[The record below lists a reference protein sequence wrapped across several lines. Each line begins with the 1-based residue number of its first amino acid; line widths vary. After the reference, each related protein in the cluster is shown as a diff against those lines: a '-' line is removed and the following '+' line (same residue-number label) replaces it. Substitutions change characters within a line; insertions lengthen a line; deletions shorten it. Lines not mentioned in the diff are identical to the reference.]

1 MNTFISK
8 LESDPTELLPWTS
21 SKNDQYPIMKHFT
34 LLFLLLF
41 AGHSAS
47 AQSTVGEFIA
57 NAATANHL
65 EAIASNFGLSD
76 LLQDAAEV
84 TVFVPSDDAV
94 EIYAASLGFEI
105 EDFLVSDE
113 AEKMAKYHVILDQ
126 TLLYSGIADETE
138 VLTASGTSMT
148 CTHQSGIASANDVNV
163 TTADVTLNNGAVHL
177 LEEVIEPNMSVY
189 DWIDSSSNHNYVKI
203 AIDNAGLAEA
213 MQAITTMTFFAPT
226 DAAFLDF
233 ADANGITIYDIL
245 FSPDLSSIVMT
256 HLIDESLM
264 YGSDLLESGSASAAS
279 GDNLFV
285 WVDASETAVVN
296 GAPIVEADVL
306 THNGLVHSIH
316 GIIQPVSLLS
326 DILQAQGLTILDTL
340 LTEVGL
346 NPSINFDAFQY
357 TLFAPTD
364 SAILD
369 FLAATEN
376 TLETIL
382 ADPEGLM
389 EGLLYHL
396 TEGITYAEQLT
407 DGMEILMESGPV
419 DYATISFDGDSA
431 YINESLVVAADFATL
446 NGVVHVIDRVLEQPE
461 TGCMDEMSCNYNEDA
476 IIDDGSCYS
485 IEASLTLTDN
495 VCVGGSNGSI
505 ALDSVLYAQTSDL
518 TFSLFD
524 ESGAEISTNET
535 GLFEDLSS
543 GDYFFGVQDG
553 DECSDAFLVTIAE
566 PDAEPLELEVTST
579 QNEDGTIQGT
589 TTISGGIPPYDVEWL
604 DAATE
609 EAVDATNLEDG
620 TYLIVVTD
628 ESGCSVSQEITID
641 YSSSI
646 APVFASAFRIYPNP
660 TQGTFRLETAQNGPV
675 QFNVFAINGTKVLE
689 WNGSSTSA
697 VAFDLSSFPNGMYTV
712 QVIQKNTVT
721 QQSLLKVQ

>member
-1 MNTFISK
+1 
-8 LESDPTELLPWTS
+8 
-21 SKNDQYPIMKHFT
+21 MKHLTF
-34 LLFLLLF
+34 LFLLFF

-65 EAIASNFGLSD
+65 EAIVSNFGLSD
-76 LLQDAAEV
+76 LLQDATEV
-84 TVFVPSDDAV
+84 TVFVPTDEAV
-94 EIYAASLGFEI
+94 ENYAASLGFEI
-105 EDFLVSDE
+105 GDFLVSDE

-126 TLLYSGIADETE
+126 TLLYASIADEAE

-148 CTHQSGIASANDVNV
+148 CTNQSGIASANDVSV

-177 LEEVIEPNMSVY
+177 IQEVIEPNMSVY

-213 MQAITTMTFFAPT
+213 MQAITTMTLFAPT
-226 DAAFLDF
+226 DAAFLNF

-245 FSPDLSSIVMT
+245 FSPDLSSILMT

-264 YGSDLLESGSASAAS
+264 YGSDLLEFGPATAAS
-279 GDNLFV
+279 GENLFV

-306 THNGLVHSIH
+306 THNGLVHSIE

-326 DILQAQGLTILDTL
+326 DILQEQGLTILDTL

-346 NPSINFDAFQY
+346 NPSINFDVFQY
-357 TLFAPTD
+357 TLFAPTNA
-364 SAILD
+364 AILD

-382 ADPEGLM
+382 EDPEGLM

-407 DGMEILMESGPV
+407 DGMEVLMESGPM
-419 DYATISFDGDSA
+419 DYANISFEGDSV
-431 YINESLVVAADFATL
+431 YINESLVIATDFTTL
-446 NGVVHVIDRVLEQPE
+446 NGVVHIIDQVLEQPE
-461 TGCMDEMSCNYNEDA
+461 SGCMDEMSCNYNEDA
-476 IIDDGSCYS
+476 VIDDGSCYN
-485 IEASLTLTDN
+485 IEAILILTDN
-495 VCVGGSNGSI
+495 VCVDGSDGAI
-505 ALDSVLYAQTSDL
+505 AVDSVLYAQTADL
-518 TFSLFD
+518 DFSLFD
-524 ESGAEISTNET
+524 EAGAEISANET
-535 GLFEDLSS
+535 GFFEGLPS
-543 GDYFFGVQDG
+543 GDYILGVQDG
-553 DECSDAFLVTIAE
+553 DECGDAFMVTIAE
-566 PDAEPLELEVTST
+566 PDADPLELDVTST

-589 TTISGGIPPYDVEWL
+589 TTITGGVPPYDVAWL

-609 EAVDATNLEDG
+609 EVADATNLENG

-628 ESGCSVSQEITID
+628 ESGCSISQEITID

-646 APVFASAFRIYPNP
+646 APMLLSAFRIYPNP
-660 TQGTFRLETAQNGPV
+660 THGMFRLETAQNGFI
-675 QFNVFAINGTKVLE
+675 QFNVFAINGTKVLD
-689 WNGSSTSA
+689 WSGPSTASG
-697 VAFDLSSFPNGMYTV
+697 AFDLSSFPNGMYTV

>member
-1 MNTFISK
+1 
-8 LESDPTELLPWTS
+8 
-21 SKNDQYPIMKHFT
+21 MKHLT
-34 LLFLLLF
+34 LLFFLF
-41 AGHSAS
+41 FVGHSAS

-65 EAIASNFGLSD
+65 EAIVSNFGLSD
-76 LLQDAAEV
+76 LLQDATEV
-84 TVFVPSDDAV
+84 TVFVPTDESV
-94 EIYAASLGFEI
+94 ENYAASLGFEI

-126 TLLYSGIADETE
+126 TLLYASIADEAE

-148 CTHQSGIASANDVNV
+148 CTNQNGIASANDVSV

-177 LEEVIEPNMSVY
+177 IQEVIEPNMSVY

-245 FSPDLSSIVMT
+245 FSPDLSSILMT

-264 YGSDLLESGSASAAS
+264 YASDLLEFGPATAAS
-279 GDNLFV
+279 GENLFV

-296 GAPIVEADVL
+296 GAPIAEADVL

-316 GIIQPVSLLS
+316 GIIQPVNLLS
-326 DILQAQGLTILDTL
+326 DILQEQGLTILDTL

-357 TLFAPTD
+357 TLFAPTN

-369 FLAATEN
+369 FLAETEN

-389 EGLLYHL
+389 EGLMYHL

-407 DGMEILMESGPV
+407 DGMEILMESGPM
-419 DYATISFDGDSA
+419 DYATISFEGDSV
-431 YINESLVVAADFATL
+431 YINESLVIATDFTTL
-446 NGVVHVIDRVLEQPE
+446 NGVVHVIDQVLEQPE
-461 TGCMDEMSCNYNEDA
+461 SGCMDEMSCNYNEDA
-476 IIDDGSCYS
+476 VIDDGSCYN
-485 IEASLTLTDN
+485 IDAILTLTDN
-495 VCVGGSNGSI
+495 VCVDGSDGAI
-505 ALDSVLYAQTSDL
+505 AVDSVLYAQTSDL
-518 TFSLFD
+518 DFSLFD
-524 ESGAEISTNET
+524 EAGAEISANET
-535 GLFEDLSS
+535 GLFEGLPS
-543 GDYFFGVQDG
+543 GDYILGVQDG
-553 DECSDAFLVTIAE
+553 DECGDAFMVTIAE
-566 PDAEPLELEVTST
+566 PDADPLELDVIST

-589 TTISGGIPPYDVEWL
+589 TTVTGGVPPYDVAWL
-604 DAATE
+604 DASTE
-609 EAVDATNLEDG
+609 EAVDATNLENG

-628 ESGCSVSQEITID
+628 ASGCSISQEITID

-646 APVFASAFRIYPNP
+646 APMLLPSFRIYPNP
-660 TQGTFRLETAQNGPV
+660 THGTFRLETAQNGPI

-689 WNGSSTSA
+689 WSGVSSA
-697 VAFDLSSFPNGMYTV
+697 HAAFDLSLFPNGMYTV

-721 QQSLLKVQ
+721 QQSLLKVN

>member
-1 MNTFISK
+1 
-8 LESDPTELLPWTS
+8 
-21 SKNDQYPIMKHFT
+21 MKHLTF
-34 LLFLLLF
+34 LFLLFF

-65 EAIASNFGLSD
+65 EAIVSNFGLSD
-76 LLQDAAEV
+76 LLQDATEV
-84 TVFVPSDDAV
+84 TVFVPTDEAV
-94 EIYAASLGFEI
+94 ENYAASLGFEI
-105 EDFLVSDE
+105 GDFLVSDE

-126 TLLYSGIADETE
+126 TLLYAGIADEAE

-148 CTHQSGIASANDVNV
+148 CTNQNGIASANDVSV

-177 LEEVIEPNMSVY
+177 IQEVIEPNMSVY

-213 MQAITTMTFFAPT
+213 MQAITTMTLFAPT
-226 DAAFLDF
+226 DAAFLNF

-245 FSPDLSSIVMT
+245 FSPDLSSILMT

-264 YGSDLLESGSASAAS
+264 YGSDLLEFGPATAAS
-279 GDNLFV
+279 GENLFV

-306 THNGLVHSIH
+306 THNGLVHSIE

-326 DILQAQGLTILDTL
+326 DILQEQGLTILDTL

-346 NPSINFDAFQY
+346 SPSINFDVFQY
-357 TLFAPTD
+357 TLFAPTNA
-364 SAILD
+364 AILD

-382 ADPEGLM
+382 EDPEGLM

-407 DGMEILMESGPV
+407 DGMEVLMESGPM
-419 DYATISFDGDSA
+419 DYANISFEGDSV
-431 YINESLVVAADFATL
+431 YINESLVIATDFTTL
-446 NGVVHVIDRVLEQPE
+446 NGVVHIIDQVLEQPE
-461 TGCMDEMSCNYNEDA
+461 SGCMDEMSCNYNEDA
-476 IIDDGSCYS
+476 VIDDGSCYN
-485 IEASLTLTDN
+485 IEAILILMDN
-495 VCVGGSNGSI
+495 VCVDGSDGAI
-505 ALDSVLYAQTSDL
+505 AVDSVLYALTADL
-518 TFSLFD
+518 DFSLFD
-524 ESGAEISTNET
+524 EAGAEISANET
-535 GLFEDLSS
+535 GIFEGLPS
-543 GDYFFGVQDG
+543 GDYILGVQDG
-553 DECSDAFLVTIAE
+553 DECGAAFMVTIAE
-566 PDAEPLELEVTST
+566 PDADPLELDVTST

-589 TTISGGIPPYDVEWL
+589 TTITGGVPPYDVAWL

-609 EAVDATNLEDG
+609 EVVDATNLENG

-628 ESGCSVSQEITID
+628 ESGCSISQEITID

-646 APVFASAFRIYPNP
+646 APMLLSAFRIYPNP
-660 TQGTFRLETAQNGPV
+660 TNGTFRLETDQIGPI
-675 QFNVFAINGTKVLE
+675 QFNVYAINGTKVLE
-689 WNGSSTSA
+689 WSGASTA
-697 VAFDLSSFPNGMYTV
+697 NAAFDLSSFPNGMYTV
-712 QVIQKNTVT
+712 QAIQKNTVT
-721 QQSLLKVQ
+721 QQSLLKVN

>member
-1 MNTFISK
+1 
-8 LESDPTELLPWTS
+8 
-21 SKNDQYPIMKHFT
+21 MKHLTF
-34 LLFLLLF
+34 LFLLFF

-65 EAIASNFGLSD
+65 EAIVSNFGLSD
-76 LLQDAAEV
+76 LLQDATEV
-84 TVFVPSDDAV
+84 TVFVPTDEAV
-94 EIYAASLGFEI
+94 ENYAASLGFEI
-105 EDFLVSDE
+105 GDFLVSDE

-126 TLLYSGIADETE
+126 TLLYASIADEAE

-148 CTHQSGIASANDVNV
+148 CTNQSGIASANDVSV

-177 LEEVIEPNMSVY
+177 IQEVIEPNMSVY

-213 MQAITTMTFFAPT
+213 MQAITTMTLFAPT
-226 DAAFLDF
+226 DAAFLNF

-245 FSPDLSSIVMT
+245 FSPDLSSILMT

-264 YGSDLLESGSASAAS
+264 YGSDLLEFGPATAAS
-279 GDNLFV
+279 GENLFV

-326 DILQAQGLTILDTL
+326 DILQEQGLTILDTL

-346 NPSINFDAFQY
+346 NPSINFDVFQY
-357 TLFAPTD
+357 TLFAPTNA
-364 SAILD
+364 AILD

-382 ADPEGLM
+382 EDPEGLM

-407 DGMEILMESGPV
+407 DGMEVLMESGPM
-419 DYATISFDGDSA
+419 DYANISFEGDSV
-431 YINESLVVAADFATL
+431 YINESLVIATDFTTL
-446 NGVVHVIDRVLEQPE
+446 NGVVHIIDQVLEQPE
-461 TGCMDEMSCNYNEDA
+461 SGCMDEMSCNYNEDA
-476 IIDDGSCYS
+476 VIDDGSCYN
-485 IEASLTLTDN
+485 IEAILILTDN
-495 VCVGGSNGSI
+495 VCVDGSDGAI
-505 ALDSVLYAQTSDL
+505 AVDSVLYAQTADL
-518 TFSLFD
+518 DFSLFD
-524 ESGAEISTNET
+524 EAGAEISANET
-535 GLFEDLSS
+535 GFFEGLPS
-543 GDYFFGVQDG
+543 GDYILGVQDG
-553 DECSDAFLVTIAE
+553 DECGDAFMVTIAE
-566 PDAEPLELEVTST
+566 PDADPLELDVTST

-589 TTISGGIPPYDVEWL
+589 TTITGGVPPYDVAWL

-609 EAVDATNLEDG
+609 EVADATNLENG

-628 ESGCSVSQEITID
+628 ESGCSISQEITID

-646 APVFASAFRIYPNP
+646 APMLLSAFRIYPNP
-660 TQGTFRLETAQNGPV
+660 THGMFRLETAQNGFI
-675 QFNVFAINGTKVLE
+675 QFNVFAINGTKVLD
-689 WNGSSTSA
+689 WSGPSTASG
-697 VAFDLSSFPNGMYTV
+697 AFDLSSFPNGMYTV

>member
-1 MNTFISK
+1 
-8 LESDPTELLPWTS
+8 
-21 SKNDQYPIMKHFT
+21 MKHLTF
-34 LLFLLLF
+34 LFLLFF

-65 EAIASNFGLSD
+65 EAIVSNFGLSD
-76 LLQDAAEV
+76 LLQDATEV
-84 TVFVPSDDAV
+84 TVFVPTDEAV
-94 EIYAASLGFEI
+94 ENYAASLGFEI
-105 EDFLVSDE
+105 GDFLVSDE

-126 TLLYSGIADETE
+126 TLLYASIADEAE

-148 CTHQSGIASANDVNV
+148 CTNQSGIASANDVSV

-177 LEEVIEPNMSVY
+177 IQEVIEPNMSVY

-213 MQAITTMTFFAPT
+213 MQAITTMTLFAPT
-226 DAAFLDF
+226 DAAFLNF

-245 FSPDLSSIVMT
+245 FSPDLSSILMT

-264 YGSDLLESGSASAAS
+264 YGSDLLEFGPATAAS
-279 GDNLFV
+279 GENLFV

-306 THNGLVHSIH
+306 THNGLVHSIE

-326 DILQAQGLTILDTL
+326 DILQEQGLTILDTL

-346 NPSINFDAFQY
+346 NPSINFDVFQY
-357 TLFAPTD
+357 TLFAPTNA
-364 SAILD
+364 AILD

-382 ADPEGLM
+382 EDPEGLM

-407 DGMEILMESGPV
+407 DGMEVLMESGPM
-419 DYATISFDGDSA
+419 DYANISFEGDSV
-431 YINESLVVAADFATL
+431 YINESLVIATDFTTL
-446 NGVVHVIDRVLEQPE
+446 NGVVHIIDQVLEQPE
-461 TGCMDEMSCNYNEDA
+461 SGCMDEMSCNYNEDA
-476 IIDDGSCYS
+476 VIDDGSCYN
-485 IEASLTLTDN
+485 IEAILILTDN
-495 VCVGGSNGSI
+495 VCVDGSDGAI
-505 ALDSVLYAQTSDL
+505 AVDSVLYAQTADL
-518 TFSLFD
+518 DFSLFD
-524 ESGAEISTNET
+524 EAGAEISANET

-553 DECSDAFLVTIAE
+553 DECSAAFSVTIAE
-566 PDAEPLELEVTST
+566 PDADPLELDVTST
-579 QNEDGTIQGT
+579 QNEDGTIVGT

-609 EAVDATNLEDG
+609 EVVDATNLENG

-628 ESGCSVSQEITID
+628 ELGCRVSQEITLD

-646 APVFASAFRIYPNP
+646 APMFTSAFRIYPNP
-660 TQGTFRLETAQNGPV
+660 THGMFRLETAQNGFI

-689 WNGSSTSA
+689 WSGPSTASG
-697 VAFDLSSFPNGMYTV
+697 AFDLSSFPNGMYTV

-721 QQSLLKVQ
+721 QRSLLKVQ

>member
-1 MNTFISK
+1 
-8 LESDPTELLPWTS
+8 
-21 SKNDQYPIMKHFT
+21 MKHLT
-34 LLFLLLF
+34 LLFLLFL

-57 NAATANHL
+57 NAANANHI

-76 LLQDAAEV
+76 LLQDATEV

-94 EIYAASLGFEI
+94 ETYASSLGFEI
-105 EDFLVSDE
+105 GDFLISDE
-113 AEKMAKYHVILDQ
+113 AEKMVKYHVILEQ
-126 TLLYSGIADETE
+126 TLLYASIADEAE

-148 CTHQSGIASANDVNV
+148 CTNQNGIASANDANV
-163 TTADVTLNNGAVHL
+163 TTADVELNNGAVHL
-177 LEEVIEPNMSVY
+177 IQEVIEPNMSVY

-203 AIDNAGLAEA
+203 AIDNAGLEEA

-245 FSPDLSSIVMT
+245 FSPDLSSILMT

-264 YGSDLLESGSASAAS
+264 YGSDLLEFGPATSAS

-326 DILQAQGLTILDTL
+326 DILQEQGLTILDTL

-346 NPSINFDAFQY
+346 NPSINFDVFQY

-389 EGLLYHL
+389 EGLMYHL
-396 TEGITYAEQLT
+396 TAGITYANQLT
-407 DGMEILMESGPV
+407 DGMEILMESGPM
-419 DYATISFDGDSA
+419 DYATISFEGDSV
-431 YINESLVVAADFATL
+431 YINESLVLATDLTTL

-461 TGCMDEMSCNYNEDA
+461 SGCMDEMSCNYNDDA
-476 IIDDGSCYS
+476 VIDDGSCYN
-485 IEASLTLTDN
+485 IEAILTLTAN

-505 ALDSVLYAQTSDL
+505 SVDSVLYAQTSDL

-524 ESGAEISTNET
+524 EAGVEISANET
-535 GLFEDLSS
+535 GLFDGLSS
-543 GDYFFGVQDG
+543 GDYILGVQDG
-553 DECSDAFLVTIAE
+553 DECGDAFLVTVTE
-566 PDAEPLELEVTST
+566 PDADPLELDVTST

-589 TTISGGIPPYDVEWL
+589 TTITGGVPPYDVAWL
-604 DAATE
+604 DASTE
-609 EAVDATNLEDG
+609 EVVDATNLENG

-628 ESGCSVSQEITID
+628 ESSCSISQEITID
-641 YSSSI
+641 YSSSV
-646 APVFASAFRIYPNP
+646 APMLLPAFRIYPNP

-721 QQSLLKVQ
+721 QESLLKVK

>member
-1 MNTFISK
+1 
-8 LESDPTELLPWTS
+8 
-21 SKNDQYPIMKHFT
+21 MKHLTF
-34 LLFLLLF
+34 LFLLFF

-65 EAIASNFGLSD
+65 EAIVSNFGLSD
-76 LLQDAAEV
+76 LLQDATEV
-84 TVFVPSDDAV
+84 TVFVPTDEAV
-94 EIYAASLGFEI
+94 ENYAASLGFEI
-105 EDFLVSDE
+105 GDFLVSDE

-126 TLLYSGIADETE
+126 TLLYASIADEAE

-148 CTHQSGIASANDVNV
+148 CTNQSGIASANDVSV

-177 LEEVIEPNMSVY
+177 IQEVIEPNMSVY

-213 MQAITTMTFFAPT
+213 MQAITTMTLFAPT
-226 DAAFLDF
+226 DAAFLNF

-245 FSPDLSSIVMT
+245 FSPNLSSILMT

-264 YGSDLLESGSASAAS
+264 YGSDLLEFGPATAAS
-279 GDNLFV
+279 GENLFV

-306 THNGLVHSIH
+306 THNGLVHSIE

-326 DILQAQGLTILDTL
+326 DILQEQGLTILDTL

-346 NPSINFDAFQY
+346 NPSINFDVFQY
-357 TLFAPTD
+357 TLFAPTNA
-364 SAILD
+364 AILD

-382 ADPEGLM
+382 EDPEGLM

-407 DGMEILMESGPV
+407 DGMEVLMESGPM
-419 DYATISFDGDSA
+419 DYANISFEGDSV
-431 YINESLVVAADFATL
+431 YINESLVIATDFTTL
-446 NGVVHVIDRVLEQPE
+446 NGVVHIIDQVLEQPE
-461 TGCMDEMSCNYNEDA
+461 SGCMDEMSCNYNEDA
-476 IIDDGSCYS
+476 VIDDGSCYN
-485 IEASLTLTDN
+485 IEAILILTDN
-495 VCVGGSNGSI
+495 VCVDGSDGAI
-505 ALDSVLYAQTSDL
+505 AVDSVLYAQTADL
-518 TFSLFD
+518 DFSLFD
-524 ESGAEISTNET
+524 EAGAEISANET
-535 GLFEDLSS
+535 GFFEGLPS
-543 GDYFFGVQDG
+543 GDYILGVQDG
-553 DECSDAFLVTIAE
+553 DECGDAFMVTIAE
-566 PDAEPLELEVTST
+566 PDADPLELDVTST

-589 TTISGGIPPYDVEWL
+589 TTITGGVPPYDVAWL

-609 EAVDATNLEDG
+609 EVADATNLENG

-628 ESGCSVSQEITID
+628 ESGCSISQEITID

-646 APVFASAFRIYPNP
+646 APMLLSAFRIYPNP
-660 TQGTFRLETAQNGPV
+660 TNGTFRLETDQIGPI
-675 QFNVFAINGTKVLE
+675 QFNVFAINGTKVLD
-689 WNGSSTSA
+689 WSGPSTASG
-697 VAFDLSSFPNGMYTV
+697 AFDLSSFPNGMYTV